1 MYGAWEQ
8 YLGLEHPD
16 TAPRK
21 AHTAN
26 QVPHVTLSR
35 TILGLDAVIMTIFC
49 VLFLAEISLIA

>member
-26 QVPHVTLSR
+26 QVPHVALPQA
-35 TILGLDAVIMTIFC
+35 ILGLDVLIIAHILF
-49 VLFLAEISLIA
+49 VLFV